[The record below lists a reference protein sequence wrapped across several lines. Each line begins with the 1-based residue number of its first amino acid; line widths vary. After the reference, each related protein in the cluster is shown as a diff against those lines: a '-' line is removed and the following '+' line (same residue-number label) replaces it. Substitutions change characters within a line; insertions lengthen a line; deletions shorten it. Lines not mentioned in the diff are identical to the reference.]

1 MHADPGGYVLLF
13 ALEVADDASYARYR
27 EGMTPILA
35 TYGGSFGVDLI
46 VSRVLR
52 GPERVNRVF
61 TMLFPDRASKESF
74 FADAAY
80 LAVRSAH
87 FEPAVV
93 AVHPLGRIVPEA
105 EGA

>member
-1 MHADPGGYVLLF
+1 MDADPDGYVLLF

-27 EGMTPILA
+27 EAMTPILES
-35 TYGGSFGVDLI
+35 YGGRFGVDFV

-61 TMLFPDRASKESF
+61 SMRFPDRGSQERF

-80 LAVRSAH
+80 RAVRSAH

-105 EGA
+105 GQR

>member
-1 MHADPGGYVLLF
+1 MDADLDGYVLLF

-27 EGMTPILA
+27 EAMTPILA
-35 TYGGSFGVDLI
+35 SYGGHFGVDFV

-61 TMLFPDRASKESF
+61 TIRFLDRASKERF

-80 LAVRSAH
+80 QAVRGAH
-87 FEPAVV
+87 FAPAVA
-93 AVHPLGRIVPEA
+93 AVHPLGRIVPEEEA
-105 EGA
+105 